1 MGPHAPS
8 IEVRLI
14 RVFRVDD
21 SELTALTDDPVADKP
36 DPIRGTLTFSS
47 IRSDREGATIPE
59 SVGRSGDEPALSA
72 PPVLQPST
80 NRGLVITGWSLA
92 VAIVGYL
99 VWSFLR
105 RK

>member
-59 SVGRSGDEPALSA
+59 SVGRSGDEPAHSA